1 MTNHE
6 LFIYYIQIDTQS
18 FYIIIDLCGILSVIV
33 NEKQIIA
40 SFNIFGTNIK

>member
-6 LFIYYIQIDTQS
+6 LFIYYIQIDTQF
-18 FYIIIDLCGILSVIV
+18 FYIVIDLCGILSVIV

-40 SFNIFGTNIK
+40 